1 MCKQYDIKI
10 NKSEVFEHYVICNI
24 EIIFH
29 ATLLE
34 CLAQS
39 ERQAAATEEIT
50 ASMQELAASAAEIEK
65 IARLI

>member
-1 MCKQYDIKI
+1 MSVSSASSAKDIASILQMIK
-10 NKSEVFEHYVICNI
+10 KNI
-24 EIIFH
+24 TQMDAI
-29 ATLLE
+29 LMD

-50 ASMQELAASAAEIEK
+50 ASMQQMAASAVEIEK